1 MEHTENTF
9 LHFAFTQM
17 HIFSTDRCKNL
28 CRFTQIC
35 VIYTNLGR
43 QEALVDHRHKSQIT
57 FTQKKLAPT
66 VNPPSHQRVR
76 YLEVDVLG
84 RYLKTSNKGLGNK
97 C

>member
-9 LHFAFTQM
+9 SHFAFTQM
-17 HIFSTDRCKNL
+17 HIFLTDRCKNL

-43 QEALVDHRHKSQIT
+43 REALVDHRHKSQIT
-57 FTQKKLAPT
+57 FTQKKINTYGQPL
-66 VNPPSHQRVR
+66 SHQRVR
-76 YLEVDVLG
+76 YLEEDVLG
-84 RYLKTSNKGLGNK
+84 RYLKTSDKGLGNK